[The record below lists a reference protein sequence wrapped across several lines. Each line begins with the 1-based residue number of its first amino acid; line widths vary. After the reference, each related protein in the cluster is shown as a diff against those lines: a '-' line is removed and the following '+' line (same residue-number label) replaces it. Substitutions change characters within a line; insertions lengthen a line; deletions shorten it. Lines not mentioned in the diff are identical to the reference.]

1 MVRQTFLAG
10 VILDIQIADFN
21 GAAALFAGPLQ
32 QRWTEVQDTLRDTP
46 PHFKVSDQA
55 GKQGSFIFDPKGTN
69 FTIKQRLSQ
78 LAWAPNVRMPD
89 QLDFLGTDVDFVKDG
104 VVVEVQFSNYP
115 FLLNNTVRAE
125 LLYKSKALM
134 SGMSVEAII
143 IITKAGMFPASNSTL
158 YYEQAFEQLS
168 ELSRNRILDIPIR
181 LVGLFPPLGQVD
193 AIFTGYHTARYS
205 RTVVDQGSQRAMI
218 ANVRGK
224 CLVTLV

>member
-1 MVRQTFLAG
+1 MVRHTFLAG
-10 VILDIQIADFN
+10 AILDIQIADFN

-46 PHFKVSDQA
+46 AHFKASDQA
-55 GKQGSFIFDPKGTN
+55 GKQGSFIFDPVGTN

-78 LAWAPNVRMPD
+78 LAWAANVRMPD
-89 QLDFLGTDVDFVKDG
+89 QFDFLGTDVDFVKDG

-134 SGMSVEAII
+134 SGTSVEAVI
-143 IITKAGMFPASNSTL
+143 IITKGRMFPASNSTL
-158 YYEQAFEQLS
+158 YYEQAFEQLT
-168 ELSRNRILDIPIR
+168 ELSRNSILDIPIR
-181 LVGLFPPLGQVD
+181 LVGLFSPLGQVD
-193 AIFTGYHTARYS
+193 AMFTGYHAARYS
-205 RTVVDQGSQRAMI
+205 RTVVDQVSKRVMI
-218 ANVRGK
+218 ANVRGR